1 MRLAPKI
8 VLTVLFAAGVALG
21 VLAIA
26 PPTGLLDV
34 WLNAATGGRV
44 RLAQTEGTLW
54 QGAARVVLVD
64 PGRASRPDATL
75 GPLPGLA
82 MPGMLRW
89 SLSPRLLFGLLEASF
104 TLVDGGAPVHIIGS
118 VMTGVRIDAGRFEWL
133 GLALEGLGSPW
144 NTVRPVAAMRLQW
157 ESLVIDA
164 GGIRGTLALELA
176 DVTSAMSPVRPL
188 GSWRLGV
195 QATGRQAVLR
205 METLAGPVHL
215 EGDGQWNAG
224 GSLNLRLAA
233 WPDPPMQAVLAP
245 LLNLIGPREG
255 GRTIIRVGA

>member
-64 PGRASRPDATL
+64 PVRASRPDATL

-89 SLSPRLLFGLLEASF
+89 SLSPVSCSVCSRRVLPWSTVGLRF
-104 TLVDGGAPVHIIGS
+104 TSSAPS
-118 VMTGVRIDAGRFEWL
+118 
-133 GLALEGLGSPW
+133 
-144 NTVRPVAAMRLQW
+144 
-157 ESLVIDA
+157 
-164 GGIRGTLALELA
+164 
-176 DVTSAMSPVRPL
+176 
-188 GSWRLGV
+188 
-195 QATGRQAVLR
+195 
-205 METLAGPVHL
+205 
-215 EGDGQWNAG
+215 
-224 GSLNLRLAA
+224 
-233 WPDPPMQAVLAP
+233 
-245 LLNLIGPREG
+245 
-255 GRTIIRVGA
+255 